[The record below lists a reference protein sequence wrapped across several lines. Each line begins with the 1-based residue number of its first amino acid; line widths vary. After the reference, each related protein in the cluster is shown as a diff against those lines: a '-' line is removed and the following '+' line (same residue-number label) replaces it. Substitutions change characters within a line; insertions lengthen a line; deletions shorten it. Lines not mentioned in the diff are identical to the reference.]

1 MTNLKNIKIETERL
15 ILQPAT
21 LDYAQDIFSEF
32 NDDVAS
38 QMRFL
43 PSKNIQQT
51 KQIILNRN
59 KKFEEWTDF
68 QFVVLEK
75 NTKEFIWCCGIKNP
89 QTLTP
94 TIGLWV
100 KVWAQWKWYGKEI
113 IGWLLDWANQRLDF
127 EYIKYDINKENI
139 RSIKI
144 VESFWWMPNLDS
156 NGKIKIYKREVDEWK
171 PEQFGYQYKIYP
183 NK

>member
-59 KKFEEWTDF
+59 KKFEE
-68 QFVVLEK
+68 
-75 NTKEFIWCCGIKNP
+75 
-89 QTLTP
+89 
-94 TIGLWV
+94 
-100 KVWAQWKWYGKEI
+100 
-113 IGWLLDWANQRLDF
+113 
-127 EYIKYDINKENI
+127 
-139 RSIKI
+139 
-144 VESFWWMPNLDS
+144 
-156 NGKIKIYKREVDEWK
+156 
-171 PEQFGYQYKIYP
+171 
-183 NK
+183 